1 MDKPVSNVSNDNM
14 PQANYFAVID
24 IGSNTVR
31 LVIFS
36 DVVRVPEI
44 IFNEKAFC
52 GLGGEVGS
60 TGLMAESA
68 MEKALDSLTRFKAL
82 CRQMNVS
89 RIHAFAT
96 AAVRD
101 AKNGADFIAAIED
114 TTEITVKVIEGV
126 EEARLAALGVV
137 SMSPGITGI
146 VGDLGG
152 GSLELANVVA
162 GEVKDCVSL
171 PIGPLRLKNEVKGGY
186 KATKSFVKEALAG
199 VSWLKDIQGA
209 DLYIV
214 GGGWRNIAKLLMN
227 ERKDPVQILHG
238 YQVSCKDMCNYSKKL
253 AHMDPEGILA
263 KEKLS
268 PKRREIIPTAALIL
282 RVLLKKMDAG
292 HVIASSGGV
301 REGIIFDM
309 LSAEEKA
316 VDPFILLARSLANE
330 RCRFPE
336 HGELL
341 YNWTR
346 SLYTNLM
353 DENPIK
359 DRLHHAVCMLS
370 DIAWRGHPDYRAER
384 AVEIALHGR
393 WTGVSHVERAYLGVA
408 LNAVYGERADAKPI
422 RNARTTLDDATHDEA
437 HSLGAAIRLA
447 QRLSGGAV
455 AALDVSRLEKDGN
468 TITLWINK
476 EFHDLNGAIVERRL
490 TILGSYFNC
499 DTAVKLEA

>member
-1 MDKPVSNVSNDNM
+1 MDDLPIGTATDTMIEK
-14 PQANYFAVID
+14 NYFAVID

-68 MEKALDSLTRFKAL
+68 MEMALNTLTRFKAL

-101 AKNGADFIAAIED
+101 AKNGAEFVAAIED
-114 TTEITVKVIEGV
+114 TTEINVQVIEGV

-162 GEVKDCVSL
+162 GKVKDCVSL
-171 PIGPLRLKNEVKGGY
+171 PIGPLRLKNEVQGGHRAM
-186 KATKSFVKEALAG
+186 KAFIKQALAS
-199 VSWLKDIQGA
+199 VDWLKDNQGV
-209 DLYIV
+209 DVYIV
-214 GGGWRNIAKLLMN
+214 GGGWRNIAKILMKQ
-227 ERKDPVQILHG
+227 RKHPVQILHG
-238 YQVSCKDMCNYSKKL
+238 YEVSSKIMCDFAKGLEQLNPDEISAKTKL
-253 AHMDPEGILA
+253 A
-263 KEKLS
+263 S
-268 PKRREIIPTAALIL
+268 KRREIIPIAALIL
-282 RVLLKKMDAG
+282 RMLLKKINAK
-292 HVIASSGGV
+292 HVISSSAGV

-309 LSAEEKA
+309 LSEEEKS

-346 SLYTNLM
+346 SLYPNLM
-353 DENPIK
+353 RENPVH

-384 AVEIALHGR
+384 AVEIAVHGR
-393 WTGVSHVERAYLGVA
+393 WTGVSHLERAYLGVA

-422 RNARTTLDDATHDEA
+422 RNASTTLDATTHDEA
-437 HSLGAAIRLA
+437 RSLGAAIRLA

-455 AALDVSRLEKDGN
+455 AALDVSRLEKDGD

-476 EFHDLNGAIVERRL
+476 EFHDLNGTIVERRL
-490 TILGSYFNC
+490 EILGSYFNC
-499 DTAVKLEA
+499 KTAVKLEA

>member
-1 MDKPVSNVSNDNM
+1 MVNFSTKAVSKPIHEK
-14 PQANYFAVID
+14 NYFAVID

-52 GLGGEVGS
+52 GLGSEVGS
-60 TGLMAESA
+60 TGYMAERA

-101 AKNGADFIAAIED
+101 AKNGPDFIAAIED
-114 TTEITVKVIEGV
+114 TTEITVQVLKGV

-137 SMSPGITGI
+137 SMAPGITGI

-171 PIGPLRLKNEVKGGY
+171 PIGPLRLKNEVQGGRKDM
-186 KATKSFVKEALAG
+186 KAFVQEALDA
-199 VSWLKDIQGA
+199 VAWLKDIQGA

-214 GGGWRNIAKLLMN
+214 GGGWRNIAKLMMK

-238 YQVSCKDMCNYSKKL
+238 YQVSSREMGGYAKSLEMLKPD
-253 AHMDPEGILA
+253 GIVA
-263 KEKLS
+263 KAKLS

-282 RVLLKKMDAG
+282 RQLLIKIDAE

-301 REGIIFDM
+301 REGIVFDM
-309 LSAEEKA
+309 LSSEEKT
-316 VDPFILLARSLANE
+316 VDPFIMLARSLASE

-346 SLYTNLM
+346 SLYPNLII
-353 DENPIK
+353 ENPVN
-359 DRLHHAVCMLS
+359 DRLHYAVCMLS

-384 AVEIALHGR
+384 AVEIAVHGR
-393 WTGVSHVERAYLGVA
+393 WVGVSHTERAYLGVA

-422 RNARTTLDDATHDEA
+422 RKARTTLDDVTHDQA
-437 HSLGAAIRLA
+437 RSLGAAIRLA

-455 AALDVSRLEKDGN
+455 AALDVSRLDRDGD
-468 TITLWINK
+468 TITLWIKK
-476 EFHDLNGAIVERRL
+476 EFHDLNGTIVERRL
-490 TILGSYFNC
+490 NILGDYFGC